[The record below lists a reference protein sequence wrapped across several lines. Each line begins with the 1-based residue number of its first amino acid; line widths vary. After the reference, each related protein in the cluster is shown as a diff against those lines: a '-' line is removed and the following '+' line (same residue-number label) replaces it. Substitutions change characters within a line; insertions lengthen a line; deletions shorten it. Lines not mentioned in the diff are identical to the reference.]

1 MSLTKVT
8 YAMIQDEAANV
19 KDYGAKGDGI
29 TNDSAAIQAAINA
42 NRQVYFPPGRYLC
55 NVVMGESQLF
65 GSGSRYSI
73 LQPYNTAIA
82 ALTVRRETGGF
93 AAEKVITGLGFD
105 SGGLLTGV
113 GLTFGTT
120 DITLVAAA
128 GGTANN
134 PNNAS
139 GTYGFNFLQYAGPT
153 TMVRDCQFTNFQK
166 AIQMPVGNIAL
177 VFENCGIYDNYYGI
191 YCLSNRIGGD
201 AMQAGIKTFKDC
213 WINSNKVGF
222 YVWASNSTA
231 PEGMFNFHDCIF
243 DTNKIA
249 MYSYINVG
257 YQMRQPILITGT
269 WFEANVNSESVSVDY
284 WAGTTP
290 TPTSINTRAFI
301 FNGDQQKVSF
311 RDCGIISDIFVQG
324 TNTVVTIENCRVE
337 RELGVG
343 GRNSTVDVSN
353 SLIHQN
359 NCFSFSA
366 GMVGANVLSTGY
378 ISQELY
384 SITPSGNQNKW
395 VTVPPRS
402 AIVSNYG
409 TSKLVA
415 VPFTSGEPYS
425 GTFSGT
431 ASTVSDGRIYG
442 TCNTVTR
449 SAGSAWNILFTNSSL
464 TNVAAG
470 YVVFTLDAKVVAG
483 NPYFSVSDLSGQNVA
498 AFMTAETDRW
508 VTYSGLSQTTGT
520 EDFSLWASADGSV
533 DCTFRISAYQ
543 VHRFDTLVEAQ
554 AFMNGLVY
562 GV

>member
-29 TNDSAAIQAAINA
+29 TNDSAAIQAAIDA

-65 GSGSRYSI
+65 GAGSRYSI

-93 AAEKVITGLGFD
+93 ACEKVISNLGFD
-105 SGGLLTGV
+105 SGALLTGV

-139 GTYGFNFLQYAGPT
+139 GTFGYGFLQYAGPT
-153 TMVRDCQFTNFQK
+153 TIVRDCKFTNFQK
-166 AIQMPVGNIAL
+166 AIQAPVGNIAL
-177 VFENCGIYDNYYGI
+177 VFEYCGIYDNYYGI
-191 YCLSNRIGGD
+191 YCLSNRNGGD
-201 AMQAGIKTFKDC
+201 TMQAGIKTFRSC
-213 WINSNKVGF
+213 YINSNKVGF
-222 YVWASNSTA
+222 YVWASNSTS

-269 WFEANVNSESVSVDY
+269 WFEANVHSESINVDY

-290 TPTSINTRAFI
+290 TPTAINSRAFV
-301 FNGDQQKVSF
+301 FNGDYQKVVF
-311 RDCGIISDIFVQG
+311 RDCGIISDVYIQG
-324 TNTVVTIENCRVE
+324 ENTTVTVDNCRVE
-337 RELGVG
+337 REVGVG
-343 GRNSTVDVSN
+343 GRNSTVDFST

-359 NCFSFSA
+359 NCFSYSA
-366 GMVGANVLSTGY
+366 GMVGAKVLSTGY
-378 ISQELY
+378 ITGSEVA
-384 SITPSGNQNKW
+384 IAGSGNQNKW
-395 VTVPPRS
+395 LTVPPRS
-402 AIVSNYG
+402 SIVNGYG
-409 TSKLVA
+409 VSKLVA
-415 VPFTSGEPYS
+415 VPFTSGEPYT

-431 ASTVSDGRIYG
+431 AATAADGRIYG
-442 TCNTVTR
+442 TCNTITR
-449 SAGSAWNILFTNSSL
+449 VAGSAWNISFTNSSL

-470 YVVFTLDAKVVAG
+470 WVVFTLDAKITEG

-498 AFMTAETDRW
+498 NGMSAENGSW
-508 VTYSGLSQTTGT
+508 VTYAAIAESTGT
-520 EDFSLWASADGSV
+520 EDFSLWASADGTV
-533 DCTFRISAYQ
+533 QCVFYISAYQ
-543 VHRFDTLVEAQ
+543 VHKFDTLVEAQ

-562 GV
+562 GT